1 MEDGRKK
8 VFPLVKDQMETI
20 YRSLPPEEIPW
31 IRETPPDAL
40 LDLVRTERIR
50 PCKTIE
56 LGCGTGNSLLDL
68 ARAGF
73 DATGVDISPAAIEM
87 ARKSASEKKVKCEF
101 LVADVLGDMAEI
113 RGTFDFAYDWELLHH
128 IFPPDREK
136 YGKNV
141 YRLLN
146 PEGWYLSVCFSE
158 ESPQF
163 GGKGKVRKTPLGT
176 VLYFSSERE
185 LATLFEPLFEIE
197 ELKTIDIMGKYA
209 PHKAIYVLMRKA
221 R

>member
-1 MEDGRKK
+1 MI
-8 VFPLVKDQMETI
+8 KDQMETI
-20 YRSLPPEEIPW
+20 YRTLPPEEIPW
-31 IRETPPDAL
+31 NSETPPDSL
-40 LDLVRTERIR
+40 QELVRTERIR
-50 PCKTIE
+50 PCKAIE
-56 LGCGTGNSLLDL
+56 LGCGTGNTLLYL

-87 ARKSASEKKVKCEF
+87 ARKSASEKEVRCEF
-101 LVADVLGDMAEI
+101 LVADVLGDMAGI

-146 PEGWYLSVCFSE
+146 REGWYLSVCFSE
-158 ESPQF
+158 ESAQF
-163 GGKGKVRKTPLGT
+163 GGRGKVRKTPLGT

-185 LATLFEPLFEIE
+185 LATLFEPLFAIE
-197 ELKTIDIMGKYA
+197 ELKTIDIVGKFA
-209 PHKAIYVLMRKA
+209 PHKAIYALMRKP